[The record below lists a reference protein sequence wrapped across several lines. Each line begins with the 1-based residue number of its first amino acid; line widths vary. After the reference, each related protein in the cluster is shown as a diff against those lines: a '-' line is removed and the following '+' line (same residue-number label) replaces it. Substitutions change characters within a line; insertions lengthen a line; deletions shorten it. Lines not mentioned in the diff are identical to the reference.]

1 MAPPPPNARQRPGKA
16 VALLDSGRRPRNGPP
31 TPQRSA
37 APRQSRGAPRLRAE
51 APKWPPH
58 PPTLGSAPAK
68 PWRSSTQGGGP
79 EMAPPPPNARQ
90 RPGKSRGAPRLRA
103 EAPKWPPHPPT
114 LGSAPATPRRA
125 STQGGGPPPNTPTPR
140 TDHTT
145 SPR

>member
-1 MAPPPPNARQRPGKA
+1 MAPTPPNARQRPGKA
-16 VALLDSGRRPRNGPP
+16 VALLDSGRRPRNGPH

-79 EMAPPPPNARQ
+79 EMAPTPPNARQ
-90 RPGKSRGAPRLRA
+90 RPGKAVALLDSGR
-103 EAPKWPPHPPT
+103 
-114 LGSAPATPRRA
+114 
-125 STQGGGPPPNTPTPR
+125 GPPPEQAEAAHGHHDLAVLVQDFGER
-140 TDHTT
+140 AHHAAVRLASRGYDLGD
-145 SPR
+145 RE